1 MFTEFLLERLLFY
14 VIFMLQVGIN
24 RTEVSGDIEEK
35 KVVKNVALI
44 VDADDDDD
52 DEDVEN
58 VDKHDKNKRLKKNKT
73 KKRIRPEEWARQAAL
88 EEERRRREQQDV
100 TVAND
105 AKVEVEYIQVLFLSS
120 FHIIKNHM

>member
-24 RTEVSGDIEEK
+24 RTEV
-35 KVVKNVALI
+35 
-44 VDADDDDD
+44 
-52 DEDVEN
+52 
-58 VDKHDKNKRLKKNKT
+58 DKHDKNKRLKKKKK
-73 KKRIRPEEWARQAAL
+73 KKRNRPEEWARQAAL

-120 FHIIKNHM
+120 FHIMKNHM